1 MQPASS
7 GANLL
12 TLLFPLSTKRA
23 VTTRFIDQSSKYA
36 TVALACGKDWRL
48 RPPTIYASLILAK
61 GSTCES
67 FYPRQAETMHL
78 TITDGE
84 TEGLPAFTA
93 NVVDAGAPAYEI
105 ETTFEMIEAGEN
117 VLLEE
122 LGGVVSS
129 YWSAP
134 DLAK

>member
-1 MQPASS
+1 
-7 GANLL
+7 
-12 TLLFPLSTKRA
+12 
-23 VTTRFIDQSSKYA
+23 
-36 TVALACGKDWRL
+36 
-48 RPPTIYASLILAK
+48 
-61 GSTCES
+61 
-67 FYPRQAETMHL
+67 MHL

-84 TEGLPAFTA
+84 TDGLPAFTA
-93 NVVDAGAPAYEI
+93 NVVDTGAPSNEI

-134 DLAK
+134 DLTK